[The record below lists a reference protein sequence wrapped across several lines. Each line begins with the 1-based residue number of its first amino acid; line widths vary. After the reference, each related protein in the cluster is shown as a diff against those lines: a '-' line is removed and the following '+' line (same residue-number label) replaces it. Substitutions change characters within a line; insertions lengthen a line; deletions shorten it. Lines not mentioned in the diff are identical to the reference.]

1 MADKNIELK
10 ITANNAQAK
19 QGLGEVS
26 SALAGV
32 AGKQNDVSQA
42 AQQATAQV
50 GGAAQQQASAAG
62 RVGSAWQRVKDI
74 FSGFTPATV
83 ALGTALGN
91 AVGSIISR
99 GADIARSFIEA
110 NNQIEATRRAL
121 TVIYK
126 DGALAQQ
133 QIDMLRKLSNEA
145 GIGFAGLSGH
155 YTSFTA
161 AATAANIP
169 LQVQNDLFASV
180 TRAGAALGLSS
191 EANGRAL
198 LALGQ
203 MASKGTVSMEELR
216 GQLGESLPGALS
228 LEAKGLGLTEAEL
241 IKLVESGGLAARDL
255 FPALA
260 QSLKSMAGE
269 NQTASAGWERL
280 KNAINQ
286 VFVAA
291 GDGGGMTV
299 LIGAIRVLA
308 GLLGL
313 VLVPLQA
320 FAEVLF
326 GLGRSVGAAAA
337 AIGILTDRGLTW
349 EQKAAALRDISS
361 DLGPSFEGAGE
372 RVRATQDAFVA
383 VATGADG
390 AANGLGRAKGAA
402 ESTSQA
408 AANLAATWTAT
419 GTILAKAAE
428 DAHKEVANSEK
439 RADAIKS
446 EGAAVLELARV
457 RGNTLEIADA
467 EAAADRANAEAL
479 QAVATARARALE
491 ITQAELTAK
500 KNLIEG
506 NAAEQKA
513 RAEDI
518 KTLTD
523 KVAKLKE
530 ESVAAEQSARA
541 ARAES
546 VASRAAAEAKRDH
559 SDRVAVFT
567 QELKAAQSALREY
580 ERLQMQDKKTTA
592 DVEQAKEQLT
602 LAQSRLNDALAD
614 STNAKRADAIAAK
627 AQAES
632 TLVLLE
638 GQKQMAATSEQ
649 VARLMGNEEAA
660 RHFKIEQLQI
670 EIKITLAKAD
680 AQRAEAEGSI
690 AVARATMEE
699 LQAKDQ
705 LTTVKRA
712 ELEASIK
719 VAEAKIRESAAIRD
733 SARSTEM
740 AISNMRN
747 FGNEAGAA
755 GDKSKGA
762 TDKARD
768 GWNEVAEAADGA
780 ASSARRYKET
790 LGEGVERVGA
800 DGYRNK
806 DGWASDAKG
815 NAIGQTKHSWL
826 SIYNQV
832 KQMGLTDEQAR
843 GIADKAYPNGK
854 YSAQLENENSMVG
867 KESVDV
873 TEAAR
878 RAAEKLIREGKS
890 GAMGGGAA
898 PAPAGSAA
906 TTTPSSG
913 GVRTGQTTVNI
924 NLGGVAYRVGTDAAG
939 ARTLETV
946 LRNLAAD
953 KLRSA

>member
-1 MADKNIELK
+1 MADKSVDLK
-10 ITANNAQAK
+10 ISVNNAQAK
-19 QGLGEVS
+19 QGLGEVKG
-26 SALAGV
+26 ALDAV
-32 AGKQNDVSQA
+32 AGKQADVGHA
-42 AQQATAQV
+42 AQEAGARV
-50 GGAAQQQASAAG
+50 GGAAQQQTAAAG
-62 RVGSAWQRVKDI
+62 RVGGAWQRVKDV

-91 AVGSIISR
+91 AVGSIVGR
-99 GADIARSFIEA
+99 AADIARSFIQA
-110 NNQIEATRRAL
+110 NNEIESTRRAL

-145 GIGFAGLSGH
+145 GIEFAGLSGH
-155 YTSFTA
+155 YTGFTA

-169 LQVQNDLFASV
+169 LAVQNELFASV

-228 LEAKGLGLTEAEL
+228 LAAKGLGLTETEL

-286 VFVAA
+286 VFIAV

-299 LIGAIRVLA
+299 LIGTIRVLA

-349 EQKAAALRDISS
+349 EQKAAALRDISA
-361 DLGPSFEGAGE
+361 DLGDSFAAAGG

-390 AANGLGRAKGAA
+390 AAGSLGHAKGAA
-402 ESTSQA
+402 DATAQA
-408 AANLAATWTAT
+408 ASNLAATWTAT
-419 GTILAKAAE
+419 GMAMAKAAE
-428 DAHKEVANSEK
+428 DAAKQVTNSEK
-439 RADAIKS
+439 RADAIKA
-446 EGAAVLELARV
+446 EGAAMVELARV
-457 RGNTLEIADA
+457 RGNALEIAGA

-479 QAVATARARALE
+479 QVVATARAQALE
-491 ITQAELTAK
+491 IAQAELTAK
-500 KNLIEG
+500 KNLIDG
-506 NAAEQKA
+506 NAQEQTA

-523 KVAKLKE
+523 KVAKMKE
-530 ESVAAEQSARA
+530 EAVAAEQSAVA
-541 ARAES
+541 ARASS
-546 VASRAAAEAKRDH
+546 VASLAAAEAQQDH
-559 SDRVAVFT
+559 STKIAEFT
-567 QELKAAQSALREY
+567 KELKQANQAMLDAARLDQSDKANAEALR
-580 ERLQMQDKKTTA
+580 A
-592 DVEQAKEQLT
+592 AKEQLT

-614 STNAKRADAIAAK
+614 ATNAKRADAIAAK

-632 TLVLLE
+632 SITLLE
-638 GQKQMAATSEQ
+638 AQKQMAATSEQ
-649 VARLMGNEEAA
+649 VARMMGNEEAA
-660 RHFKIEQLQI
+660 RRYKIEQLQI
-670 EIKITLAKAD
+670 EIRITLAKAD

-699 LQAKDQ
+699 LRAKDQ

-719 VAEAKIRESAAIRD
+719 VAEAKIKESAAIRD
-733 SARSTEM
+733 SARATET
-740 AISNMRN
+740 AISNLRN

-768 GWNEVAEAADGA
+768 GWNDVAEAADGA
-780 ASSARRYKET
+780 TASARRYKET
-790 LGEGVERVGA
+790 LGEGVERVGTSQ
-800 DGYRNK
+800 YRNK

-815 NAIGQTKHSWL
+815 NTIGQTKQSWL

-832 KQMGLTDEQAR
+832 KGMGLSDEQAR
-843 GIADKAYPNGK
+843 GIADKAYPNGR
-854 YSAQLENENSMVG
+854 YSSQLQTENSAVG

-878 RAAEKLIREGKS
+878 RAAEKLIREGGKGGMGS
-890 GAMGGGAA
+890 GTSSSSTAPSKVVRIEFGGRNYDVD
-898 PAPAGSAA
+898 
-906 TTTPSSG
+906 TTTPS
-913 GVRTGQTTVNI
+913 GQSALE
-924 NLGGVAYRVGTDAAG
+924 NLLRDIGRDKRRAA
-939 ARTLETV
+939 
-946 LRNLAAD
+946 
-953 KLRSA
+953 

>member
-1 MADKNIELK
+1 MADKSVDLK
-10 ITANNAQAK
+10 ISVNNAQAK
-19 QGLGEVS
+19 QGLGEVKG
-26 SALAGV
+26 ALDAV
-32 AGKQNDVSQA
+32 AGKQADVGHA
-42 AQQATAQV
+42 AQEAGVRV
-50 GGAAQQQASAAG
+50 GGAAQQQAAAAG
-62 RVGSAWQRVKDI
+62 RVGGAWQRVKDV

-91 AVGSIISR
+91 AVGSIVGR
-99 GADIARSFIEA
+99 AADIARSFIQA
-110 NNQIEATRRAL
+110 NNEIESTRRAL

-145 GIGFAGLSGH
+145 GIEFSGLTGH

-169 LQVQNDLFASV
+169 LSVQNELFASV
-180 TRAGAALGLSS
+180 TRAGSALGLSS

-198 LALGQ
+198 LALSQ

-228 LEAKGLGLTEAEL
+228 LAAKGLGLTETEL

-286 VFVAA
+286 MFVAV

-299 LIGAIRVLA
+299 LIGTIRVLA

-337 AIGILTDRGLTW
+337 AIAILTDKGTTW
-349 EQKAAALRDISS
+349 GQKAAALREIND
-361 DLGPSFEGAGE
+361 DLSGSFEAAGG
-372 RVRATQDAFVA
+372 RIRASQDAFVA

-390 AANGLGRAKGAA
+390 AANSLGRAKGSADA
-402 ESTSQA
+402 TSQA
-408 AANLAATWTAT
+408 ASNLAATWTAT
-419 GTILAKAAE
+419 GMVMAKAAE
-428 DAHKEVANSEK
+428 DAAKQVTNSEK
-439 RADAIKS
+439 RAQAIKAES
-446 EGAAVLELARV
+446 DAMVVLARV
-457 RGNTLEIADA
+457 RGNDLEIAGA
-467 EAAADRANAEAL
+467 EAAAAQANAEAL
-479 QAVATARARALE
+479 RVVATARSTALE
-491 ITQAELTAK
+491 IAEAELTAK
-500 KNLIEG
+500 KNLIAG
-506 NAAEQKA
+506 SADEQKA

-518 KTLTD
+518 KTLSD

-530 ESVAAEQSARA
+530 EAGASDQAALAARAASVAAL
-541 ARAES
+541 
-546 VASRAAAEAKRDH
+546 AAAEAKQDH
-559 SDRVAVFT
+559 TGKVAQFT
-567 QELKAAQSALREY
+567 KELQQAQKAMLAAAQLD
-580 ERLQMQDKKTTA
+580 QNDKANAEKLLA
-592 DVEQAKEQLT
+592 AKDQLT
-602 LAQSRLNDALAD
+602 LAQAHLNDALAD
-614 STNAKRADAIAAK
+614 TVAAKRADAVAAK

-632 TLVLLE
+632 SITLLE
-638 GQKQMAATSEQ
+638 SQKQMAATSEQ

-660 RHFKIEQLQI
+660 RRYKIEQLQI
-670 EIKITLAKAD
+670 EIRITMAKAD

-690 AVARATMEE
+690 AVARAAMEE
-699 LQAKDQ
+699 LRVKDP
-705 LTTVKRA
+705 LNTVKRA

-755 GDKSKGA
+755 GDKSKAA
-762 TDKARD
+762 TDKASE
-768 GWNEVAEAADGA
+768 GWNDVAEAADGA
-780 ASSARRYKET
+780 TASARRYKET
-790 LGEGVERVGA
+790 LGDGVERVGT

-815 NAIGQTKHSWL
+815 NAIGQTKQSWL

-832 KQMGLTDEQAR
+832 KGMGLTDEQAR

-854 YSAQLENENSMVG
+854 YSAQLQNENSAVG

-878 RAAEKLIREGKS
+878 RAAEKLIREGGKGGMGS
-890 GAMGGGAA
+890 GTSSSSTAPSKVVRIEFGGRNYDVD
-898 PAPAGSAA
+898 
-906 TTTPSSG
+906 TTTSSG
-913 GVRTGQTTVNI
+913 QTALE
-924 NLGGVAYRVGTDAAG
+924 NLLRDIGRDKRRAA
-939 ARTLETV
+939 
-946 LRNLAAD
+946 
-953 KLRSA
+953 